1 MSAWRRKALAL
12 FPNWKRVIENN
23 SSFYDFWFDFLP
35 LTLEAHLNNDFNF
48 LERIYGLAEWSTNEK
63 SKDLWNATAVCFY
76 EHLLS
81 KEKILWPEILPW
93 VSDEVIYKHGIK
105 SLWNYTLG
113 KKENVHLEKLLK
125 ERKELNSALKF
136 SRRNFYTKGKI
147 HRL

>member
-1 MSAWRRKALAL
+1 
-12 FPNWKRVIENN
+12 
-23 SSFYDFWFDFLP
+23 
-35 LTLEAHLNNDFNF
+35 
-48 LERIYGLAEWSTNEK
+48 
-63 SKDLWNATAVCFY
+63 
-76 EHLLS
+76 
-81 KEKILWPEILPW
+81 
-93 VSDEVIYKHGIK
+93 VIYKHGIK